1 MVRGLRLTGAP
12 GQGSAAVADR
22 QRERFRERFTDPAYR
37 AEDTAIAHLERYI
50 GYYRPYASSHEAL
63 DADLALQ
70 EEVRNVARALVPEMS
85 GLGVARRSECSD
97 ISLEVRIA
105 DGVRSYGSRKQ
116 GRRSNCL
123 APRCSS

>member
-70 EEVRNVARALVPEMS
+70 EEVRNVARALVEAARQLRAGRLSQPDA
-85 GLGVARRSECSD
+85 GLG
-97 ISLEVRIA
+97 
-105 DGVRSYGSRKQ
+105 
-116 GRRSNCL
+116 N
-123 APRCSS
+123 PRPK